1 MRYIGIILWSVVS
14 SEVLLTTMPH
24 DWQHVLYML
33 FLVIYRTPPYHFRS
47 MPRPMYVGTK
57 VILKPQ
63 RLSLTHK
70 IGTRFPLLVQPRPGR
85 EAGFASNP
93 KRLHLGFCGSCAH
106 LHHVCLALSMSFV
119 FLSNVLFL
127 FFAKPCH
134 GRLQNLRFVV
144 P

>member
-1 MRYIGIILWSVVS
+1 MKYVFHPSPKTFPVS
-14 SEVLLTTMPH
+14 KGFLMPLGAPRCSWLPLARGADVLPAASHALRAQGTFGGWYPSCLFYVLL
-24 DWQHVLYML
+24 
-33 FLVIYRTPPYHFRS
+33 R
-47 MPRPMYVGTK
+47 
-57 VILKPQ
+57 
-63 RLSLTHK
+63 
-70 IGTRFPLLVQPRPGR
+70 TRFPLLIQPRLGR

-134 GRLQNLRFVV
+134 GRLQNLRFVF